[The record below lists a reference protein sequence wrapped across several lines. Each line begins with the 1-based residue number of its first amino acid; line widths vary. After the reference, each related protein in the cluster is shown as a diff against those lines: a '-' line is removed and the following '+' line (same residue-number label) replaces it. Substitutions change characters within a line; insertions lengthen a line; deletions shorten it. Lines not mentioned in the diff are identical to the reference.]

1 MAHLVDGVR
10 QVVVVFEE
18 IEGAKAQKLKGDTHV
33 TMVVKPVKHLD
44 TEAEKRDGGRGTSD
58 ELPSAHQPPPRRGCT
73 AVKSTRLHTD
83 TPARATTK
91 VSSATERPSW
101 YTQGETYYLPGFGP
115 FSCKILYS

>member
-44 TEAEKRDGGRGTSD
+44 TEAEKRDGGRGMSD
-58 ELPSAHQPPPRRGCT
+58 ELPSAHHPPSRRGCT
-73 AVKSTRLHTD
+73 AVESTRLHTNS
-83 TPARATTK
+83 PARATAK
-91 VSSATERPSW
+91 ISSARERPFW
-101 YTQGETYYLPGFGP
+101 
-115 FSCKILYS
+115 